1 MTSETTLAS
10 ALQAAVV
17 EALVRQADY
26 TAKWSGV
33 TENGCVLM
41 RATLQRS
48 ESGPKFTGIELRGQC
63 IEAENA

>member
-1 MTSETTLAS
+1 MP
-10 ALQAAVV
+10 AVAGSLGRV
-17 EALVRQADY
+17 ADY

-33 TENGCVLM
+33 TENGCVVM

-63 IEAENA
+63 IEGIGDRGL